1 MADIFLSYSRE
12 DRPFAEALTRLVE
25 QGGHN
30 VWWDRDID
38 SGSEFS
44 GEIEAALERA
54 DVVLVAWSRASA
66 KSAWVRDEA
75 AIGRDTGRLVPVV
88 IDGSQP
94 PIGFRQFQALDLTG
108 WPG

>member
-44 GEIEAALERA
+44 GEPSKSISSAL
-54 DVVLVAWSRASA
+54 LA
-66 KSAWVRDEA
+66 KSSPPAM
-75 AIGRDTGRLVPVV
+75 PVSRTKTTV
-88 IDGSQP
+88 IATS
-94 PIGFRQFQALDLTG
+94 
-108 WPG
+108 

>member
-1 MADIFLSYSRE
+1 MAAIFLSYSRE
-12 DRPFAEALTRLVE
+12 DHPFAEGLVRFVE
-25 QGGHN
+25 QAGHD

-54 DVVLVAWSRASA
+54 EAVLVAWSRSSG

-75 AIGRDTGRLVPVV
+75 AIGRDSGRLVPIV

-108 WPG
+108 WQ